1 MSPRRTLPKAS
12 DIPDSIVFQAIDA
25 KAPNWAFISDVA
37 ALVPDFPRKVVQ
49 AKCNQMIRK
58 GRISG
63 CPCGCRGD
71 LERRGGIKDKSRAV
85 LGVLVGS

>member
-1 MSPRRTLPKAS
+1 MKAA
-12 DIPDSIVFQAIDA
+12 DIPDAIVFQAIDA
-25 KAPNWAFISDVA
+25 KAPNWATISDVA

-49 AKCNQMIRK
+49 AKCAQMIRK

-71 LERRGGIKDKSRAV
+71 LERRGGIKDKSRKAINA
-85 LGVLVGS
+85 LCQ